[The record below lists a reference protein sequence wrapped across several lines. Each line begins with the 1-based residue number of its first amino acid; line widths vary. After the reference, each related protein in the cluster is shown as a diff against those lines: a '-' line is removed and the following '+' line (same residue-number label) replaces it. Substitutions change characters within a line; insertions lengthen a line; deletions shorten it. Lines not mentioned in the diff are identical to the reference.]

1 MPISVTQVVPSQQE
15 KAGKAFLDYV
25 KRFTVNFS
33 DFDATNAYRI
43 PLEAGETVLGVRL
56 QVESVFD
63 AVTLTVGDSSDPDG
77 FVKTAVLDPA
87 VAGAFVNSNLVA
99 AANLGAFGTGKHYTA
114 NDYLVVT
121 LSGPS
126 TKGEL
131 TLNVLFDGYGTGPGR
146 DEIKNL

>member
-25 KRFTVNFS
+25 KRYTIRFS
-33 DFDATNAYRI
+33 DLDATNAFRI
-43 PLEAGETVLGVRL
+43 PLEAGQTVLAVRL

-63 AVTLTVGDSSDPDG
+63 AVTLTVGDGSDPDG
-77 FVKTAVLDPA
+77 FVVSGVFNPATAD
-87 VAGAFVNSNLVA
+87 AFVNSNLVA
-99 AANLGAFGTGKHYTA
+99 VASLGAFGTGKHYGA

-121 LSGPS
+121 ASGPS

-131 TLNVLFDGYGTGPGR
+131 TLSVVFDGYGTGPGR